1 MIRLGLIGFGNIAA
15 SLLELLS
22 ENLDKELEHLTI
34 FCKPEYCSQVEQKLQ
49 NEYTNIALDFCI
61 TTNIDDLIN
70 SKPNLVVECAG
81 HNAVEENVIH
91 VLSSGIDTV
100 VISVGALSD
109 PDLAE
114 SINQAAIQ
122 GNARLILPAGAIGGI
137 DLLASLN
144 KFGDLEV
151 SYRGIKP
158 SSAWAGTSAAS
169 NIDLN
174 AISEPTTIFSG
185 SAREAAQK
193 YPKNANVAATI
204 AMAGA
209 GFDKTKAELIADP
222 NATAN
227 IHEYTVNC
235 PLASYTIRIE
245 GKPSK
250 GNAKTSATTVYSI
263 MREIS
268 NCIGPIV
275 I

>member
-1 MIRLGLIGFGNIAA
+1 
-15 SLLELLS
+15 
-22 ENLDKELEHLTI
+22 
-34 FCKPEYCSQVEQKLQ
+34 
-49 NEYTNIALDFCI
+49 
-61 TTNIDDLIN
+61 
-70 SKPNLVVECAG
+70 VVECAG

-122 GNARLILPAGAIGGI
+122 GNSRLIIPAGAIGGI

>member
-22 ENLDKELEHLTI
+22 ENLDKELEDLTI

-70 SKPNLVVECAG
+70 SKLNLVVECAG

-158 SSAWAGTSAAS
+158 SFAWAGTSAAS

-174 AISEPTTIFSG
+174 AISEPKTIFSG